1 MIIMTKEQE
10 QTKLSEVIMA
20 SEIYESIQL
29 LKELLNWYQKNDLAK
44 KNSYSIR
51 IEFKNV
57 HQKLAELQIQLRE
70 AIYQSNFWEER

>member
-1 MIIMTKEQE
+1 MTTEQE

>member
-1 MIIMTKEQE
+1 MIIMTTEQE

-44 KNSYSIR
+44 ENSYSIR

-57 HQKLAELQIQLRE
+57 HQKLAELQIQLGE

>member
-1 MIIMTKEQE
+1 MTTEQE

-44 KNSYSIR
+44 ENSYSIR

-57 HQKLAELQIQLRE
+57 HQKLAELQIQLGE